1 MKILNRT
8 VYERVDGKN
17 LHIFVGTEI
26 TSEFK
31 KQNPKLV
38 KRWKTD
44 GFIDTIEDTPTEKTE
59 AAEKAAVKPDKV
71 VTVDD
76 VPTDFDDLKD
86 FDGITVPEAK
96 KVAPTLS
103 LDLAEEFLGLEEAGQ
118 NRTGVKAAL
127 QKQIDA
133 LTG

>member
-86 FDGITVPEAK
+86 FDGITVPEA
-96 KVAPTLS
+96 
-103 LDLAEEFLGLEEAGQ
+103 
-118 NRTGVKAAL
+118 TGVKAAL